1 MKTPELKT
9 YRITARMNLNGKTLE
24 PGETIQLP
32 DDLADMHRS
41 RLIPVEKKDDA
52 KQA

>member
-9 YRITARMNLNGKTLE
+9 YRITERMILDGKTIE
-24 PGETIQLP
+24 PGKEIQLP
-32 DDLADMHRS
+32 DDLADMHRL

-52 KQA
+52 QPA